1 MTFEII
7 WDEKAYNELEKLE
20 KIIARRIFQKVS
32 ELIEDPY
39 SKDIIKLKGEEGFR
53 LRIGDY
59 RVIFVID
66 KGRILILKVGHRK
79 NIYER

>member
-20 KIIARRIFQKVS
+20 KIIARRIFKKVS

-59 RVIFVID
+59 RVIFVTD

>member
-20 KIIARRIFQKVS
+20 KIIARRIFKKVS